1 MLSQIYSNDVALYN
15 VTHTYHIVTLNTHFV
30 LHGYLGELYESLQDR
45 VDTVGE
51 QMVILGED
59 VPTVFGALT
68 EAGIE
73 EKVTTDCY
81 EIVEVLED
89 AFEKALQDATEVSKS
104 DIDEGTRNIVAD
116 EMLFLGK
123 VLARL
128 HSLAK

>member
-1 MLSQIYSNDVALYN
+1 M
-15 VTHTYHIVTLNTHFV
+15 
-30 LHGYLGELYESLQDR
+30 QDR
-45 VDTVGE
+45 VDTIGE

-68 EAGIE
+68 ESGME

-81 EIVEVLED
+81 EIVSHLSSLVT
-89 AFEKALQDATEVSKS
+89 KALDDATKVSKS